1 MAGGNAD
8 DLRKEADVLDV
19 IASEMSKLYAD
30 ASGGKLSEKEAR
42 RLMDEETW
50 LTAEDAMA
58 LGLVHAVEGKAKAM
72 AAIDKNRH
80 AYRNIPK
87 GLTMEE
93 NTPAPKAGLLDTILA
108 KLGGG
113 TEALAAKDSE
123 IATLR
128 AEAAEASAALVGA
141 AAKIVE
147 AKAEAE
153 AARAEATA
161 AQAALEA
168 MKAEHVA
175 ALEALI
181 DTCGQTFYE
190 HQRYR
195 AQVQLADAHEAAAID
210 PKAEGLDLTPML
222 ELLCENEDVLKVFHA
237 GGQDIEIFFNLTG
250 KTPHPMFDTQIAAM
264 ALGQGEQVG
273 YSNLVDLWMGI
284 QLDKGA
290 RFTDWSRRP
299 LDKRQIDYAIAD
311 VTHLSVIFPMMLEK
325 LKSTGRGA
333 WLNDEMERISDAAN
347 YRNDP
352 ENAWARIKVQSRKPE
367 VLGRLQAMAAW
378 REKEAQR
385 KNIPR
390 GRIMKD
396 ETLADI
402 AAHPPKSQADLPKV
416 RGLSP
421 AWRDN
426 DIGARLIG
434 VIEASQPMARENLPD
449 RARSSPGGGKDGS
462 LVADLL
468 KLLLKIRSREI
479 NVAPRLIVRTEELE
493 RLAAGEREDLE
504 VLTGWRFDQ
513 FGRDALDLVEG
524 RLAFAV
530 VNGKLKM
537 TLTHEEDMVRET
549 PA

>member
-1 MAGGNAD
+1 MQIHPLITD
-8 DLRKEADVLDV
+8 
-19 IASEMSKLYAD
+19 SKSLAE
-30 ASGGKLSEKEAR
+30 LCE
-42 RLMDEETW
+42 RL
-50 LTAEDAMA
+50 AKSPF
-58 LGLVHAVEGKAKAM
+58 VAVDTEFM
-72 AAIDKNRH
+72 R
-80 AYRNIPK
+80 
-87 GLTMEE
+87 E
-93 NTPAPKAGLLDTILA
+93 NTYYPELCL
-108 KLGGG
+108 
-113 TEALAAKDSE
+113 
-123 IATLR
+123 
-128 AEAAEASAALVGA
+128 
-141 AAKIVE
+141 
-147 AKAEAE
+147 
-153 AARAEATA
+153 
-161 AQAALEA
+161 
-168 MKAEHVA
+168 
-175 ALEALI
+175 
-181 DTCGQTFYE
+181 
-190 HQRYR
+190 
-195 AQVQLADAHEAAAID
+195 VQLADANEAAAID
-210 PKAEGLDLTPML
+210 PKADGLDMTPML
-222 ELLCENEDVLKVFHA
+222 ELLCNNEEILKIFHA

-250 KTPHPMFDTQIAAM
+250 KTPYPMFDTQIAAM
-264 ALGQGEQVG
+264 ALGQGEQIG

-352 ENAWARIKVQSRKPE
+352 ENAWTRIKVQSRKPE

-396 ETLADI
+396 ETLADV
-402 AAHPPKSQADLPKV
+402 AAHPPKTQADLARV
-416 RGLSP
+416 RGLSA

-426 DIGARLIG
+426 DIGARLMG
-434 VIEASQPMARENLPD
+434 VIEASQPLSRDVLPE
-449 RARSSPGGGKDGS
+449 RSRSSNGGGKEGG

-493 RLAAGEREDLE
+493 RLAAGERDGLE
-504 VLTGWRFDQ
+504 MLTGWRFEQ
-513 FGRDALDLVEG
+513 FGQDALDLVEG
-524 RLAFAV
+524 RVAFAV

-537 TLTHEEDMVRET
+537 TRTHEEDLV
-549 PA
+549 P

>member
-1 MAGGNAD
+1 MGHGGGRGWVEFRLGTLRFEAGNGRP
-8 DLRKEADVLDV
+8 L
-19 IASEMSKLYAD
+19 
-30 ASGGKLSEKEAR
+30 
-42 RLMDEETW
+42 
-50 LTAEDAMA
+50 
-58 LGLVHAVEGKAKAM
+58 LVGDGM
-72 AAIDKNRH
+72 AAH
-80 AYRNIPK
+80 TK
-87 GLTMEE
+87 GCQF
-93 NTPAPKAGLLDTILA
+93 NAAQGFDIAAGAFREGSVVVMARFADR
-108 KLGGG
+108 G
-113 TEALAAKDSE
+113 TE
-123 IATLR
+123 
-128 AEAAEASAALVGA
+128 LVGA
-141 AAKIVE
+141 AGN
-147 AKAEAE
+147 
-153 AARAEATA
+153 
-161 AQAALEA
+161 L
-168 MKAEHVA
+168 
-175 ALEALI
+175 
-181 DTCGQTFYE
+181 
-190 HQRYR
+190 HQ
-195 AQVQLADAHEAAAID
+195 
-210 PKAEGLDLTPML
+210 
-222 ELLCENEDVLKVFHA
+222 LKVLAFGQGQPPDLHFHN
-237 GGQDIEIFFNLTG
+237 GCGEG
-250 KTPHPMFDTQIAAM
+250 PM
-264 ALGQGEQVG
+264 ALGQGEQIG

-311 VTHLSVIFPMMLEK
+311 VTHLSAIFPMMLEK
-325 LKSTGRGA
+325 LKVTGRGA

-352 ENAWARIKVQSRKPE
+352 ENAWSRIKVQSRKPD

-426 DIGARLIG
+426 DIGARLIA
-434 VIEASQPMARENLPD
+434 VIEASQPMARDDMPD
-449 RARSSPGGGKDGS
+449 RGRSSPGGGKDGS

-504 VLTGWRFDQ
+504 VLTGWRFEQ

-537 TLTHEEDMVRET
+537 THTQEEEMVR
-549 PA
+549 